1 MTARILPRRTVVLS
15 AAMAILAMACYGG
28 PGVDHYVGV
37 LDTLDVPADWELVD
51 TQRRGP
57 GEDFS
62 CDPVLTST
70 CPGADRWYA
79 LNGDVTAALQSAR
92 QVVEAAGFT
101 ADEVRYPACDA
112 PPSGPA
118 CTLVA
123 SRDVDRVSFS
133 IYAPGQA
140 IGLDN
145 PPESNVV
152 IRITAQR

>member
-28 PGVDHYVGV
+28 PGVDHYVGIV
-37 LDTLDVPADWELVD
+37 DAFDVPADWQLVA

-62 CDPVLTST
+62 CEPFLTST
-70 CPGADRWYA
+70 CPGADRWYG
-79 LNGDVTAALQSAR
+79 LDGDVSAALQSAR
-92 QVVEAAGFT
+92 QVVEASGFT
-101 ADEVRYPACDA
+101 VEEVRYPDCDA
-112 PPSGPA
+112 PMSGEA
-118 CTLVA
+118 CGLVVR
-123 SRDVDRVSFS
+123 RDADRAYFS
-133 IYAPGQA
+133 IYRPGQA

-145 PPESNVV
+145 PPESAVV